1 VISST
6 PRREREYLPKDKV
19 LIQADA

>member
-6 PRREREYLPKDKV
+6 PRRRREYLPKDKV

>member
-6 PRREREYLPKDKV
+6 PRRKREYLPKDKV